1 VTLAE
6 DTAAMSDSRPEKG
19 LFADKRLNE
28 RAQFL
33 FKTLVERYIRDGQPV
48 GSRTLSRDSGLS
60 LSPATVRNVMADLEE
75 LGLLGS
81 PHTSSGRVPT
91 AQGYRLFVDTL
102 LEVEPLGG
110 AEVEALRGRLVR
122 EHDPQALT
130 QHVSTLLSEI
140 THLAGIVTVPRYDE
154 VRVRH
159 VEFLSLSGDQVLVIL
174 VVNDREVQN
183 RIIRTGRSYSDSEL
197 QQASNYLNEICAG
210 KALGGV
216 RDALLSEM
224 RQARE
229 RLNDLMVS
237 AIAMAEQ
244 AFEPRPPDEDVVVA
258 GQTHLMEYAELAD
271 MERLRHLF
279 EAFSRKRDILHLL
292 DNALHA
298 SGVQIF
304 IGEES
309 GYDIFDQCSVV
320 TAPYESDGRV
330 LGVLG
335 VIGPT
340 RMAYDRVI
348 PIVDVTARLLGA
360 ALGSRS

>member
-1 VTLAE
+1 
-6 DTAAMSDSRPEKG
+6 
-19 LFADKRLNE
+19 
-28 RAQFL
+28 
-33 FKTLVERYIRDGQPV
+33 
-48 GSRTLSRDSGLS
+48 
-60 LSPATVRNVMADLEE
+60 
-75 LGLLGS
+75 
-81 PHTSSGRVPT
+81 
-91 AQGYRLFVDTL
+91 
-102 LEVEPLGG
+102 
-110 AEVEALRGRLVR
+110 
-122 EHDPQALT
+122 
-130 QHVSTLLSEI
+130 
-140 THLAGIVTVPRYDE
+140 
-154 VRVRH
+154 
-159 VEFLSLSGDQVLVIL
+159 VLVIL

-216 RDALLSEM
+216 RDALLAEL
-224 RQARE
+224 RRARE

-309 GYDIFDQCSVV
+309 GYDIFEQCSVV